1 MLMDWGAMLLGFAA
15 GVPAS
20 LLFFAGLAW
29 GMRRALRSTRPGVLL
44 LLSSACRIAILLA
57 VGFWIVTVAANPW
70 PLAGY
75 MLAFFVVRLAAVR
88 WIKPGL
94 APSLSKREGA

>member
-1 MLMDWGAMLLGFAA
+1 MNIDGGAVLLGFAV

-29 GMRRALRSTRPGVLL
+29 GMRRALHSTQPGVLL
-44 LLSSACRIAILLA
+44 LFSSACRIALLLA
-57 VGFWIVTVAANPW
+57 VGFWVAASGANPW

-75 MLAFFVVRLAAVR
+75 MLAFFLVRLAAVR
-88 WIKPGL
+88 WAKISRAPGL
-94 APSLSKREGA
+94 AKQEGT